1 MAKPQFIA
9 DGSRIVLI
17 KEGDGDDLATA
28 TGAFLIE
35 VVKTRSELADLPED
49 EDLAAFALL
58 TDEQVAG
65 AVARLLNAALMIGA
79 EDLPSTSA
87 AVEIL
92 LSQLLADVE
101 KSDPG
106 KMVQAA
112 MHYVFKQEMWDLDVA
127 REERE
132 DGIRFNVVNTSGPD
146 LPHAIFM
153 STRGKT
159 PAFWIMEDT
168 RIIQGTHA
176 YKIPIQAATALKH
189 EIANY
194 AKLNDTGGMI
204 RTAG

>member
-9 DGSRIVLI
+9 DGSRIVLV
-17 KEGDGDDLATA
+17 KEGDADDLATA

-35 VVKTRSELADLPED
+35 VVKTRDELSDLPED

-65 AVARLLNAALMIGA
+65 SVARLLNAALMIGA

-106 KMVQAA
+106 KMVEAA

-132 DGIRFNVVNTSGPD
+132 DGIRFNVVNTAGPD

-194 AKLNDTGGMI
+194 AKINDTGGMI
-204 RTAG
+204 KSTG